1 MFKQLESFEKSTMS
15 SNVSAPK
22 GFCHVVEKKGYFLT
36 TSSASLKRVA
46 FEFVGQKGLFKENT
60 DFS

>member
-1 MFKQLESFEKSTMS
+1 MS
-15 SNVSAPK
+15 SNVSTPK
-22 GFCHVVEKKGYFLT
+22 GFCHVVEKNGYFLT
-36 TSSASLKRVA
+36 TSSASLKRVV